1 MTVIASITCGFI
13 CGGAR
18 CLLHLTDQ
26 VVDNSVMNWQ
36 PDEAGLAQIIQLLK
50 ESQISKTEVQKA
62 VQQVS
67 SLRFVLSC
75 SYHCAPR
82 PDRN

>member
-1 MTVIASITCGFI
+1 
-13 CGGAR
+13 
-18 CLLHLTDQ
+18 
-26 VVDNSVMNWQ
+26 MNWQ

-67 SLRFVLSC
+67 LLRVVVSYFLLLCSLVLTEIRV
-75 SYHCAPR
+75 P
-82 PDRN
+82 